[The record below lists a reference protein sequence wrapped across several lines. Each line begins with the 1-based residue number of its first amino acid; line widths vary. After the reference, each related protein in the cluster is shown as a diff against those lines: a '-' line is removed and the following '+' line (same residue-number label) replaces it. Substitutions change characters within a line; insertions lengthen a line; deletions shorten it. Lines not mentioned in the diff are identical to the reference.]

1 MSPQS
6 ARSTR
11 QSRVRR
17 AVGWAA
23 IGSGMAALIAGL
35 SIAPPDAVQGNA
47 ARLFYLH
54 VPAAWTAYLAY
65 SIVLIGSVQYL
76 RSGSDKWDRYAG
88 SAAEIGVAMTAL
100 TIAVGSVWGKAVWGV
115 WWAWD
120 PRLVSTAM
128 MLLIYAAYL
137 FYRRAA
143 MRDTGHLRRAA
154 WLGTI
159 GALIIPVVHFSV
171 VWWRSLHQPA
181 TLLAPTIHPP
191 IDPLMGAALLLAIV
205 AFTLAGAWLFLWRTG
220 APRVE
225 ADEPAAV
232 AR

>member
-1 MSPQS
+1 MSAHS
-6 ARSTR
+6 ARSSR
-11 QSRVRR
+11 QSPVRR

-23 IGSGMAALIAGL
+23 IGSGVAALIAGL

-65 SIVLIGSVQYL
+65 VVVLVCSVQYL
-76 RSGSDKWDRYAG
+76 RSGHDKWDRYG
-88 SAAEIGVAMTAL
+88 GTAAEIGVAMTAL
-100 TIAVGSVWGKAVWGV
+100 TIAVGSLWGKAVWGV

-128 MLLIYAAYL
+128 MLLIYAAYV
-137 FYRRAA
+137 FYRRTGTG
-143 MRDTGHLRRAA
+143 DSGHLRRTA
-154 WLGTI
+154 WLGTV

-181 TLLAPTIHPP
+181 TLLAPTIRPP
-191 IDPLMGAALLLAIV
+191 IDPLMGAALSLAIV
-205 AFTLAGAWLFLWRTG
+205 AFTLAAAWLFLWRTG
-220 APRVE
+220 AARVG
-225 ADEPAAV
+225 ADEPTPAV
-232 AR
+232 R